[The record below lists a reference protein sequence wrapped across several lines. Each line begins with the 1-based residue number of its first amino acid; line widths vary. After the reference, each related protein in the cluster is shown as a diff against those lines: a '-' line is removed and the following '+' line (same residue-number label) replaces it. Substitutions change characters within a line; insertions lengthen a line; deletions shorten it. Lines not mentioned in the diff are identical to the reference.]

1 MTPEGH
7 CEQTSSTPGSG
18 WEFTSASPMSTAE
31 TSDYGYPTGRLN
43 TISNP
48 STTTDQ
54 VHPLPK
60 ADSVAVTWGT
70 EPRNRSRQTGH
81 CRSQE
86 DRPRHVEPRHSVHAS
101 PEILFSCRGQR
112 KARRQPCISRRCS
125 TLSPDNIRRPLGP
138 GAHAA
143 RGRAFRTIGG
153 HHAYPPHLRKRC

>member
-1 MTPEGH
+1 
-7 CEQTSSTPGSG
+7 
-18 WEFTSASPMSTAE
+18 MSTAE

-81 CRSQE
+81 CRSRE
-86 DRPRHVEPRHSVHAS
+86 DRLATLNPGTPSTPHPRSCSVAVASGKLGDSHVS
-101 PEILFSCRGQR
+101 GGD
-112 KARRQPCISRRCS
+112 ARRSLLTTSAGLSDPAPTQPE
-125 TLSPDNIRRPLGP
+125 
-138 GAHAA
+138 
-143 RGRAFRTIGG
+143 GRAFRTIGG
-153 HHAYPPHLRKRC
+153 HHDHPPHLRSRYRGRHPRVPG